1 MTKKAIERALDGGQV
16 VVLRHDPMS
25 RLCRDIFGNLVVV
38 SLRHEEAEPIR
49 LATASDRRAATVYK
63 PKQ

>member
-1 MTKKAIERALDGGQV
+1 MTKKAIDRAQV

-25 RLCRDIFGNLVVV
+25 RLCRDLFGNLVVV

-49 LATASDRRAATVYK
+49 LATASDRRAATVYQ

>member
-1 MTKKAIERALDGGQV
+1 MTKKAIDRALDGGQV

-25 RLCRDIFGNLVVV
+25 RLCRDLFGNLVVV
-38 SLRHEEAEPIR
+38 SLRRDEAEPIR
-49 LATASDRRAATVYK
+49 LATASDRKAATVYK